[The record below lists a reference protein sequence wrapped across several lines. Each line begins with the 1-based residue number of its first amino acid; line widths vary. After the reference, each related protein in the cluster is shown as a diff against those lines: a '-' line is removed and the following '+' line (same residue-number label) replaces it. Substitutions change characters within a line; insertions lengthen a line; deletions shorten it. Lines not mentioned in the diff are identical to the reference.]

1 MPTRRVLRLL
11 LLIELVVVALI
22 ARQWAYVTTYRLF
35 VDRAVGGTPS
45 AATQQFSI
53 DGGRVL
59 PYIVTRKS
67 ERLTFASP
75 LAEPLTFEAELQATT
90 TPVRYAVKWEDGTTQ
105 HVLERGV
112 VTGRISI
119 SRAAPSRRGAL
130 ELETDGPATWIDVRL
145 VRGMRVWRHLVVL
158 LLLVA
163 VSACVRRRAAPGE
176 RKEVRAMGFK
186 AVALTGTVVA
196 ALCACE
202 LALRALGDRG
212 PNGVLAQ
219 RRDLGEVR
227 PDERWE
233 DSPTY
238 GRRLRAGVDTEN
250 AWQYGDIVRMG
261 FIAPAVSPGIRHRFP
276 FKTDAEGFRN
286 AAVRTHVDIA
296 ALGDSFTDALTVAAD
311 ATWPSRLQQ
320 RLGVAVQNYGTA
332 GFGPQQELRVL
343 RDYVIPHRPSIVAL
357 AYFAG
362 NDIFDAERFDRFE
375 QGQIESPSL
384 GWQIKDVYSRADTWF
399 VTSALSASAGWFV
412 RRERPFVIASA
423 ATPAPD
429 PPIRAAAPFD
439 RGLFTLNVQG
449 HALQWAFMPPY
460 LNTMNFS
467 ERELRG
473 RRGWRLTRDAIL
485 AMDRASRA
493 AGATF
498 VVMFLPFKSQVHWP
512 LLERSLTPDEMHAA
526 LHFHL
531 KDNGRPIDAGVLRQ
545 NRLAQ
550 NAMMRDLCESNG
562 IGFLDTTPA
571 LQQRVE
577 SGENVYFPDDSHLNE
592 TGLAVVAD
600 ALARFL
606 QAR

>member
-1 MPTRRVLRLL
+1 M
-11 LLIELVVVALI
+11 
-22 ARQWAYVTTYRLF
+22 
-35 VDRAVGGTPS
+35 PS
-45 AATQQFSI
+45 AGRARRRRSSSASTAA
-53 DGGRVL
+53 RVL

-67 ERLTFASP
+67 ERLTFAGP
-75 LAEPLTFEAELQATT
+75 LAEPLTFEAELQATA
-90 TPVRYAVKWEDGTTQ
+90 TPVRYAVKWGDGTTQ

-112 VTGRISI
+112 VTSRISI
-119 SRAAPSRRGAL
+119 SRAAPSRRGVL

-163 VSACVRRRAAPGE
+163 VSACVRRRAAPRE
-176 RKEVRAMGFK
+176 RKDLRATGVQ
-186 AVALTGTVVA
+186 AVALTATVVA
-196 ALCACE
+196 AMSACE

-227 PDERWE
+227 PDERWQ

-238 GRRLRAGVDTEN
+238 GWRLRAGVDTEN

-276 FKTDAEGFRN
+276 FKTDADGFRN
-286 AAVRTHVDIA
+286 VAVRTHVDIA

-343 RDYVIPHRPSIVAL
+343 RDYVIPHRPS
-357 AYFAG
+357 
-362 NDIFDAERFDRFE
+362 
-375 QGQIESPSL
+375 
-384 GWQIKDVYSRADTWF
+384 
-399 VTSALSASAGWFV
+399 
-412 RRERPFVIASA
+412 VIASA

-460 LNTMNFS
+460 LNTMNFP

-512 LLERSLTPDEMHAA
+512 LLERSLSPDDMHAA
-526 LHFHL
+526 LHFYL

-571 LQQRVE
+571 LQERVE
-577 SGENVYFPDDSHLNE
+577 SGENVYFQDDSHLNE

-606 QAR
+606 PALIDGRAN